1 MKEWGA
7 KAGSRDVG
15 ATTRSSPVTDRLTGK
30 ELTAHG
36 LLMPLED
43 DFSDILKKART
54 GQGLSVG
61 DVARMTG
68 LPGGDITALE
78 RGDQPRDR
86 AEVRALANALGLRAE
101 PLEQIAIDKWEPVA
115 QRMPLWVDMV
125 HGSING
131 YAVQGYVVHDEG
143 EALLVDTAYN
153 ASAMIDLLRR
163 RGMRLVGICLTHGHA
178 DHADGIDQILSHREV
193 PVYLGPE
200 DESLLSWRPRT
211 DLLVAPTDGLSIPVG
226 RRTVRCM
233 TTPGHTPG
241 GICYQLDDVQHP
253 VCFVGDTLFAGSIGR
268 SNPKEL
274 YSAHLNSVRRRVLT
288 LALDYRLLPGHGPAT
303 TVEEEFDHNPFG
315 AIQ

>member
-1 MKEWGA
+1 
-7 KAGSRDVG
+7 
-15 ATTRSSPVTDRLTGK
+15 
-30 ELTAHG
+30 
-36 LLMPLED
+36 MPLED
-43 DFSDILKKART
+43 DFCDILKKARI

-86 AEVRALANALGLRAE
+86 AEVRALAKALDLRAE

-115 QRMPLWVDMV
+115 QRMPPWVDMV
-125 HGSING
+125 QGSING
-131 YAVQGYVVHDEG
+131 YGVQGYVLHDEG

-153 ASAMIDLLRR
+153 AEAMLDRLRR
-163 RGMRLVGICLTHGHA
+163 LGVRLVGICLTHGHA
-178 DHADGIDQILSHREV
+178 DHADGIQQILGHREV

-200 DESLLSWRPRT
+200 DRDLLSWRPRT
-211 DLLVAPTDGLSIPVG
+211 DVLVAPIDGLSISVG
-226 RRTVRCM
+226 HRTEYCL

-241 GICYQLDDVQHP
+241 GICYRLDDAQLP

-274 YSAHLNSVRRRVLT
+274 YPAHLDSVRNRLLT
-288 LALDYRLLPGHGPAT
+288 LSPDYRLLPGHGPAT
-303 TVEEEFDHNPFG
+303 TVEEELDHNPF
-315 AIQ
+315 ATIQ

>member
-1 MKEWGA
+1 
-7 KAGSRDVG
+7 
-15 ATTRSSPVTDRLTGK
+15 
-30 ELTAHG
+30 
-36 LLMPLED
+36 MPLED

-61 DVARMTG
+61 DIARMTG

-86 AEVRALANALGLRAE
+86 AEVRALAKALGLRAE
-101 PLEQIAIDKWEPVA
+101 PFEQIAIDKWEPVA
-115 QRMPLWVDMV
+115 QRMPPWVETV

-131 YAVQGYVVHDEG
+131 YGVQGYVVHNEG

-153 ASAMIDLLRR
+153 APAMLDVLRR
-163 RGMRLVGICLTHGHA
+163 HRLRLIGICLTHGHA
-178 DHADGIDQILSHREV
+178 DHAYGIEQILSYREV

-200 DESLLSWRPRT
+200 DMNLLSWRPRT
-211 DLLVAPTDGLSIPVG
+211 DLLVAPIDGLSISIG
-226 RRTVRCM
+226 HRTVHCL

-241 GICYQLDDVQHP
+241 GICYRLDDAQLP

-274 YSAHLNSVRRRVLT
+274 YSTHINSVRDRLLT
-288 LALDYRLLPGHGPAT
+288 LSPDYRLLPGHGPAT
-303 TVEEEFDHNPFG
+303 TVEEELDHNPF
-315 AIQ
+315 ATIQ